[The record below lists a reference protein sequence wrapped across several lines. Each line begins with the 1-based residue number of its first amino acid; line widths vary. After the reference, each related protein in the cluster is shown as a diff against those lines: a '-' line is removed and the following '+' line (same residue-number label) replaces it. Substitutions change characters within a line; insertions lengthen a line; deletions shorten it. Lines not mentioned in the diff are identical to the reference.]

1 MLCPWLQLRQD
12 DIAVGFFRFCY
23 ILYWFFVNGEKER
36 KGDFS
41 NRIIEFEAKN
51 ETIKMNRSYSKID
64 KKYGELNIFMR
75 IMLMTKISLAM

>member
-1 MLCPWLQLRQD
+1 M
-12 DIAVGFFRFCY
+12 
-23 ILYWFFVNGEKER
+23 NGEKER

-51 ETIKMNRSYSKID
+51 ETIKMNRTYSKID